1 MRVRWFLRAITA
13 IICLP
18 LVYFAAGF
26 VGAVIPGKHAD
37 LAPGTDVLIGLARAP
52 IHYDFL
58 LPLSPELRAR
68 YGFAAS
74 AGVPIHAPQA
84 EWLLVGWGSEAFYTS
99 AGSYA
104 DMQPGAVITAI
115 TGDQAV
121 LHLDVAGDVSRV
133 DGIAFLPCRIRS
145 IRRFWPVWR
154 QIFSVIRPG
163 LRWLWTRISMI
174 TTHFSRRKAILVCCI
189 PAMFGWARPCA
200 RRGCRLGFGHQRRRR
215 WNCLCAGIKAKR
227 VRFRLNRKPLPLA
240 SARTRFSIS
249 GLLSKPDTL

>member
-68 YGFAAS
+68 YDFAAS

-104 DMQPGAVITAI
+104 DMQLGAVITAI

-133 DGIAFLPCRIRS
+133 DGIAYFTLSDSQYQALLASLEANFQRDQTGAPLALDAHFNDHDAFFAAKGDFSLLHPCNAWLGETLRAAGVPFGIWTPTPHAVELS
-145 IRRFWPVWR
+145 
-154 QIFSVIRPG
+154 
-163 LRWLWTRISMI
+163 LRW
-174 TTHFSRRKAILVCCI
+174 
-189 PAMFGWARPCA
+189 
-200 RRGCRLGFGHQRRRR
+200 HQ
-215 WNCLCAGIKAKR
+215 G
-227 VRFRLNRKPLPLA
+227 
-240 SARTRFSIS
+240 
-249 GLLSKPDTL
+249 

>member
-68 YGFAAS
+68 YDFAAS

-104 DMQPGAVITAI
+104 DMQLGAVITAI
-115 TGDQAV
+115 TGDKAV

-133 DGIAFLPCRIRS
+133 DGIAYFTLSDSQYQALLASLEANFQRDQTGAPLALDAHFNDHDAFFAAKGDFSLLHPCNAWLGETLRAAGVPFGIWTPTPQAVELS
-145 IRRFWPVWR
+145 
-154 QIFSVIRPG
+154 
-163 LRWLWTRISMI
+163 LRW
-174 TTHFSRRKAILVCCI
+174 
-189 PAMFGWARPCA
+189 
-200 RRGCRLGFGHQRRRR
+200 HQ
-215 WNCLCAGIKAKR
+215 G
-227 VRFRLNRKPLPLA
+227 
-240 SARTRFSIS
+240 
-249 GLLSKPDTL
+249 

>member
-1 MRVRWFLRAITA
+1 MRARWFLRAITA

-68 YGFAAS
+68 YDFAAS

-104 DMQPGAVITAI
+104 DMQLGAVITAI

-133 DGIAFLPCRIRS
+133 DGIAYFTLSDSQYQALLASLEANFQRDQTGAPLALDAHFNDHDAFFAAKGDFSLLHPCNAWLGATLRAAGVPFGIWTPTPQAVELS
-145 IRRFWPVWR
+145 
-154 QIFSVIRPG
+154 
-163 LRWLWTRISMI
+163 LRW
-174 TTHFSRRKAILVCCI
+174 
-189 PAMFGWARPCA
+189 
-200 RRGCRLGFGHQRRRR
+200 HQ
-215 WNCLCAGIKAKR
+215 G
-227 VRFRLNRKPLPLA
+227 
-240 SARTRFSIS
+240 
-249 GLLSKPDTL
+249 

>member
-1 MRVRWFLRAITA
+1 MRARWFLRAITA

-68 YGFAAS
+68 YDFAAS

-115 TGDQAV
+115 TGDKAV

-133 DGIAFLPCRIRS
+133 DGIAYFTLSDSQYQALLASLEANFQRDQTGAPLALDAHFNDHDAFFAAKGDFSLLHPCNAWLGETLRAAGVPFGIWTPTPQAVELS
-145 IRRFWPVWR
+145 
-154 QIFSVIRPG
+154 
-163 LRWLWTRISMI
+163 LRW
-174 TTHFSRRKAILVCCI
+174 
-189 PAMFGWARPCA
+189 
-200 RRGCRLGFGHQRRRR
+200 HQ
-215 WNCLCAGIKAKR
+215 G
-227 VRFRLNRKPLPLA
+227 
-240 SARTRFSIS
+240 
-249 GLLSKPDTL
+249 